1 MLSVVPVHS
10 KCTKALTFQNV
21 CCDDVT
27 SVYDDVTYDDDDDDD
42 DVVTCQNVCCAAAGV
57 NTVGLRRVQ
66 IKLLY
71 QSNKIQY
78 AVACVIMLGS
88 WC

>member
-1 MLSVVPVHS
+1 MCAAP
-10 KCTKALTFQNV
+10 QY
-21 CCDDVT
+21 DDVT
-27 SVYDDVTYDDDDDDD
+27 SVYDDVTYDD
-42 DVVTCQNVCCAAAGV
+42 VTEILTYQNVCCAAAGV

-71 QSNKIQY
+71 QSNQIQY